1 MVAKRHKRYET
12 GEASNYMTRKQAMQK
27 LQLNLKDFRRLCI
40 LKGVYPRAPA
50 NKKKVNKG
58 STANRTYYFLKDI
71 QFLLHEPIINK
82 FREYKTY
89 LKRLKKASVRGE
101 KDQAARIVDNR
112 PTYRVDH
119 VVRERYPSFIDA
131 VRDLDD
137 ALCMCFLFAKLP
149 KSKRVYAPTVRL
161 CNRLT
166 VEFMQYIIRSR
177 SLRKVFVSI
186 KGFYYQAEIMN
197 QNVTWVVAHDFPHV
211 QPSDVDF
218 RVMATFTEFYQT
230 MLGFV
235 LYRLYQSIN
244 LRYPPA
250 IPQLPKNSSTCIES
264 KNHPKDHIRF
274 CEEEELSAE
283 VIASLNVPLIRA
295 ERVDEEETEDD
306 TITLLSA
313 DGDDAQ
319 NALRK
324 KQEEIKNFEKLFE
337 GCKFFLSREVPRE
350 SLVFVIRCFGGEV
363 SLEKTSSIGSTYDV
377 TDQTITHQITD
388 RPTVEKTYISRYYV
402 QPQWVFDSVNARLQL
417 PLAGYLPGD
426 TLPPHLSPFV
436 NEKDGSYVPPERQK
450 IIALQRGEDPG
461 LNDEE
466 EDFSEDELEEGDVED
481 EEEGIEDDEEEEEE
495 EEKEEEDDNEE
506 SIPSPSAENEDQE
519 LEDTEE
525 ASDEAGVVIKP
536 GSRYFD
542 RKQQPDQIAAE
553 EKRLAIMM
561 MHKKKKR
568 LYNQIKYGE
577 KKNRREA
584 EVLATKRKAIDKEK
598 RRKKATEKKSKL
610 QNTA

>member
-1 MVAKRHKRYET
+1 MGRIKKKF
-12 GEASNYMTRKQAMQK
+12 EAGAATQYISRKKACKK
-27 LQLNLKDFRRLCI
+27 LQLTLADFRRLCI

-101 KDQAARIVDNR
+101 KDQASKIVDNR

-166 VEFMQYIIRSR
+166 VEFMQYVIRSR

-197 QNVTWVVAHDFPHV
+197 QNVTWVVAHDFPHS

-235 LYRLYQSIN
+235 LYRLFQSIN

-250 IPQLPKNSSTCIES
+250 IPQLPKNSSLCVES
-264 KNHPKDHIRF
+264 KKHPKDHIKF
-274 CEEEELSAE
+274 CEDEELSAE
-283 VIASLNVPLIRA
+283 VIASLNVPLVRA
-295 ERVDEEETEDD
+295 EKVDEEEEGDD
-306 TITLLSA
+306 TIQLLSA
-313 DGDDAQ
+313 EGTDDAQ

-324 KQEEIKNFEKLFE
+324 KQEEIKKFEKLFE
-337 GCKFFLSREVPRE
+337 GQKFFLSREVPRE

-363 SLEKTSSIGSTYDV
+363 SWEKTSCIGSTYDV
-377 TDQTITHQITD
+377 TDQTITHQICD

-402 QPQWVFDSVNARLQL
+402 QPQWVFDSVNARMLL

-466 EDFSEDELEEGDVED
+466 EDFSEDEEN
-481 EEEGIEDDEEEEEE
+481 EEEIEEESEGEG
-495 EEKEEEDDNEE
+495 EKEEEGV
-506 SIPSPSAENEDQE
+506 PSPTPADAADENIPDEEEQLAQVEQE
-519 LEDTEE
+519 ADE
-525 ASDEAGVVIKP
+525 ASVVIKP

-584 EVLATKRKAIDKEK
+584 ENLATKRKAIDKEK
-598 RRKKATEKKSKL
+598 RRKKAGEKKSKL
-610 QNTA
+610 SAA

>member
-1 MVAKRHKRYET
+1 MGRIKKKF
-12 GEASNYMTRKQAMQK
+12 EAGAATQYISRKKACKK
-27 LQLNLKDFRRLCI
+27 LQLTLADFRRLCI

-166 VEFMQYIIRSR
+166 VEFMQYVIRSR

-186 KGFYYQAEIMN
+186 KGFYFQAEIMN

-264 KNHPKDHIRF
+264 KNNHPKDHVRF
-274 CEEEELSAE
+274 CEEEELSME
-283 VIASLNVPLIRA
+283 VIASLNVPLVRA

-363 SLEKTSSIGSTYDV
+363 SWEKTSCIGSTYDV

-388 RPTVEKTYISRYYV
+388 RPTVDKTYISRYYV

-466 EDFSEDELEEGDVED
+466 EDYSEDEVED
-481 EEEGIEDDEEEEEE
+481 GVEEEEEE
-495 EEKEEEDDNEE
+495 EEVEGAEEEDE
-506 SIPSPSAENEDQE
+506 SVPSPTAGDDETTVNDDQE
-519 LEDTEE
+519 LEDAEQEE
-525 ASDEAGVVIKP
+525 AAEDESAVVIKP

-584 EVLATKRKAIDKEK
+584 ETLATKRKAIDKEK

-610 QNTA
+610 TA